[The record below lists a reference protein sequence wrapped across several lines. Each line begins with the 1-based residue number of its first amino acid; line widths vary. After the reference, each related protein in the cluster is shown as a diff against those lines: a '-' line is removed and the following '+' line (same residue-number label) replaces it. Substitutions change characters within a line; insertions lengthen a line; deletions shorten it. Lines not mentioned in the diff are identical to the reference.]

1 MNSKGQPAKNS
12 KLIEVLEYLKAE
24 YDDGYAPDKICREDC
39 AYTRGFFDGGL
50 LMVQQMSTGEDY
62 EECMKEL
69 EGHMA
74 RKWEGFEYVGGE
86 VKRTK

>member
-24 YDDGYAPDKICREDC
+24 YDDGYTPDKICREDC
-39 AYTRGFFDGGL
+39 AYTRGFFDGGV
-50 LMVQQMSTGEDY
+50 LMVQQLGCEGCGEF
-62 EECMKEL
+62 MKEL